1 MSSLSLSDY
10 ALRRVPK
17 NRAHRP
23 RTSPGFRSIMLF
35 SQNYCELS
43 FRMSCVL
50 TSLIAL
56 AQTLPHTL
64 NACFKEPF
72 IGIVADPMNARV
84 FSPDSSHQ
92 LTVLSVSYLPLP
104 ECSSRDHRHTGLS
117 FFLGISPPSP
127 PRQPGR
133 LQWPNSLCC
142 LQYVCRKSLPIIN
155 TAAAWGKRPEVD
167 SDHCRYF
174 LAQMG
179 AIRQSSPVDRR
190 RSLCPPH
197 RSVATEAT
205 NRFHMLV

>member
-1 MSSLSLSDY
+1 M
-10 ALRRVPK
+10 
-17 NRAHRP
+17 
-23 RTSPGFRSIMLF
+23 
-35 SQNYCELS
+35 
-43 FRMSCVL
+43 
-50 TSLIAL
+50 L

-92 LTVLSVSYLPLP
+92 LTILGVSHLPLP
-104 ECSSRDHRHTGLS
+104 KCSSRDHRHTVLS
-117 FFLGISPPSP
+117 FCLGICPPSLP
-127 PRQPGR
+127 QQHGR

-142 LQYVCRKSLPIIN
+142 LQYVCRKGSLPIIN

-167 SDHCRYF
+167 SDHCRYC

-179 AIRQSSPVDRR
+179 VICQSSLVDRQ
-190 RSLCPPH
+190 RSLCLPH

-205 NRFHMLV
+205 NRFHMWCDDVVIRDG